1 VNFSD
6 FDTFFEALHGFPP
19 FPWQRRLMRRV
30 AEEGWPAVLGLPTS
44 AGKTAAL
51 DIALFHIVLDADKP
65 PPEKRAPRRI
75 FFIVDRRLIVDEA
88 YDRACLI
95 RNRLSQVLGNDHEIL
110 AEAARRLLS
119 LSSEEAAAPVDVIRL
134 RGGLPR
140 ERAFLRNPLQPAIV
154 LSTVDQ
160 VGSRLLF
167 RGYGVSEFMRPIQ
180 AALVG
185 VDSLIIIDEAH
196 LSGPFVETLQW
207 VRRYQSEAWADR
219 IIGRPATVVQMTATP
234 PADAGDIFTL
244 DGEDWHHKLLEARL
258 KCAKPAKIVTVN
270 DSKEEPQA
278 TQTALVESL
287 ASNAK
292 TLMAAMRE
300 TFGAPVVG
308 IVANRVGTARQVFE
322 QLSCEDG
329 ADGVLLTGRIRSF
342 ERDELLK
349 MYLPRMKAA
358 RAPDANPRPLYVV
371 ATQTIE
377 VGADLD
383 FDALV
388 TEAAA
393 LDALRQRFGRLNRLG
408 TRDGSCGVIVYVKS
422 GSADGADPIYGDALT
437 ETCKWME
444 KVAVKRKGKKA
455 IRGQRILDFGIQ
467 AMHRVL
473 PSSNKLAR
481 LLTPTRQAP
490 VLMPAHVDM
499 LVQTSP
505 SPSVEPEVS
514 AYLHGIES
522 QPEDV
527 QIIWRADLP
536 DTLEQD
542 EEESV
547 IDTVVTLPP
556 IQLEAVAVPVWA
568 ARAFLSGSLREDIAD
583 VEGGAGARDGQM
595 RGRHTRYAVRW
606 RGLDGSRV
614 IHSDDARPGD
624 TLVVPA
630 SYGGY
635 DCFGWNPGCDQ
646 PVRDIAD
653 YVALQQ
659 RGKHVLRV
667 HRDLISQWFHAGNN
681 SEAVPEIIKV
691 LQNAL
696 VRSEQDDLSEVC
708 DDLIELLVEI
718 PYLKTEIRETLIA
731 LRRNRRELVYPTDEK
746 HQGILLQERRNV
758 PLEFT
763 DEDDASSLTREVLL
777 ESHCKH
783 VGGLAQRFAG
793 NLGLAEETVK
803 DVWLAAKLHDLGKA
817 DPRFQA
823 WLRGGDRIVARQA
836 GTLLAK
842 SDRMTANDRFA
853 IRAARVQAGYPNGG
867 RHECYSSAIAM
878 SNSDVLNDAHDRD
891 LVLYLIGVHHGR
903 GRPFMPAV
911 KDEGI
916 KHLAFEFDGTRV
928 EFSGSHRL
936 EQLDQGWAERF
947 WKLIRRYGYWGL
959 AYLET
964 IVRLADHRCSEQG
977 E

>member
-1 VNFSD
+1 MNLAD
-6 FDTFFEALHGFPP
+6 FDTFFLELYGYSP
-19 FPWQRRLMRRV
+19 FPWQRRLMHRV

-51 DIALFHIVLDADKP
+51 DIALFHVVLDADKP
-65 PPEKRAPRRI
+65 PQEKRAPRRI

-95 RNRLSQVLGNDHEIL
+95 RNRLSQALGSDHGIL

-119 LSSEEAAAPVDVIRL
+119 LSLDEAAAPVEVIRL

-140 ERAFLRNPLQPAIV
+140 ERAFVRNPLQPAIV

-167 RGYGVSEFMRPIQ
+167 RGYGVSEFMRPIH

-196 LSGPFVETLQW
+196 LSGPLVETLHW

-219 IIGRPATVVQMTATP
+219 MIGRPATVVQMTATP

-244 DGEDWHHKLLEARL
+244 DDEDWHHKLLEARL
-258 KCAKPAKIVTVN
+258 KCAKPAEIVAVN
-270 DSKEEPQA
+270 DNKEDPRA
-278 TQTALVESL
+278 TQTALVELL
-287 ASNAK
+287 ASKARA
-292 TLMAAMRE
+292 LMGTMRG
-300 TFGAPVVG
+300 TSGAPVVG
-308 IVANRVGTARQVFE
+308 IVVNRVGTARQIFE
-322 QLSCEDG
+322 QLGCEDG

-349 MYLPRMKAA
+349 AYLPRMKAA

-393 LDALRQRFGRLNRLG
+393 LDSLRQRFGRLNRLG
-408 TRDGSCGVIVYVKS
+408 KRKISRAVIVYVKS
-422 GSADGADPIYGDALT
+422 GKGSEPDPVYGEALA
-437 ETCKWME
+437 ETCEWME
-444 KVAVKRKGKKA
+444 KRAAKRKGKK
-455 IRGQRILDFGIQ
+455 GTQGEKMLDFGIQ
-467 AMHRVL
+467 AMRKLL
-473 PSSNKLAR
+473 PSSDKLEK
-481 LLTPTRQAP
+481 LLAPTRQAP

-505 SPSVEPEVS
+505 SPMVGPEVS

-536 DTLEQD
+536 GILGQEGEDC
-542 EEESV
+542 
-547 IDTVVTLPP
+547 IDTVATLPP

-568 ARAFLSGSLREDIAD
+568 ARALLKGSLREDIAD
-583 VEGGAGARDGQM
+583 VEGAGGASDGQV
-595 RGRHTRYAVRW
+595 RARLTRYAVRW
-606 RGLDGSRV
+606 LGLEGSRV
-614 IHSDDARPGD
+614 IDADNVRPGD
-624 TLVVPA
+624 ALVVPA

-635 DCFGWNPGCDQ
+635 DHFGWNPGCDQ

-653 YVALQQ
+653 HVALQQ

-667 HRDLISQWFHAGNN
+667 HRDLISQWFEAENS
-681 SEAVPEIIKV
+681 SEAVPETIKV

-696 VRSEQDDLSEVC
+696 ARSEQEDLAEVC
-708 DDLIELLVEI
+708 DDLIERLVEI
-718 PYLKTEIRETLIA
+718 PHLKTEIRETLIA
-731 LRRNRRELVYPTDEK
+731 LRRNRRELVYPTDENS
-746 HQGILLQERRNV
+746 QGILLQERKNV
-758 PLEFT
+758 PLEFS
-763 DEDDASSLTREVLL
+763 DEDDGSSLTREVLL
-777 ESHCKH
+777 ENHCKG
-783 VGGLAQRFAG
+783 VGQLAERFAASSGLAG
-793 NLGLAEETVK
+793 EIVK
-803 DVWLAAKLHDLGKA
+803 DVSLAAKLHDLGKA

-823 WLRGGDRIVARQA
+823 WLRGGDRIAARKA

-842 SDRMTANDRFA
+842 SATMAANDRRA
-853 IRAARVQAGYPNGG
+853 IRVAREQAGYPQGG

-878 SNSDVLNDAHDRD
+878 SNSEVLNSAHDRE
-891 LVLYLIGVHHGR
+891 LVLYLMGVHHGR

-911 KDEGI
+911 SDEGI
-916 KHLAFEFDGTRV
+916 KHLAFQFDGVKIRV
-928 EFSGSHRL
+928 SIGGWKMTGWRFSLLPQVSMSVHYSTIL
-936 EQLDQGWAERF
+936 RF
-947 WKLIRRYGYWGL
+947 
-959 AYLET
+959 
-964 IVRLADHRCSEQG
+964 VSEH
-977 E
+977 